1 MSAPRWVLLL
11 SQAQRPTTY
20 SKRKKEA
27 NANQDT
33 APLATCFANKNA
45 SACLHA
51 QTKPKPRSHAQ
62 RLVPHAPCTTIRRS
76 TKPGAS
82 RTRCHHQAA
91 SQQNYSSTLLD
102 TEHMGS
108 STLMLCSSHACSQW
122 AVVNGIRCAN
132 NAENLQCEDH
142 SPTLR
147 TRHAAGHWDGTPR
160 QIWSQHPAPN
170 QTRNLES
177 KAPRHTLIGGHL
189 SPQP

>member
-1 MSAPRWVLLL
+1 MPIKTRCHLQLALRTKMPVL
-11 SQAQRPTTY
+11 ACM
-20 SKRKKEA
+20 RK
-27 NANQDT
+27 
-33 APLATCFANKNA
+33 
-45 SACLHA
+45 
-51 QTKPKPRSHAQ
+51 TKPKPRSHAQ